1 MRQQHSNLIV
11 LQIDC
16 LNYIKKKKGID
27 KNRESDEAEINT
39 TMICFWNDPL
49 CSLNQQTNE
58 KSLHYTKGLLLVEKQ
73 NSSTNQFCN

>member
-1 MRQQHSNLIV
+1 MRHQHSNLIV

-39 TMICFWNDPL
+39 TMICFWMILSAHLINK
-49 CSLNQQTNE
+49 QTKN
-58 KSLHYTKGLLLVEKQ
+58 LYTTQKVY
-73 NSSTNQFCN
+73 S